1 MTTVEERLSANEL
14 VRAVRAALAD
24 RPDAWIVGGT
34 LRDALLGRELRDVD
48 VAVAGEPEPVAR
60 EVARAL
66 GGPAFELN
74 VSFGAW
80 RALDR
85 EHGWVVDVSP
95 LHGAT
100 IEEDLAQRD
109 FTVNSMA
116 LPLAGGELLDP
127 HDGLADLDARILR
140 VLGEYAYESDPLRP
154 LRLARLATE
163 LPLAP
168 DPETERLTR
177 KHADR
182 VPQAAAER
190 IWGELKH
197 VVCAERVI
205 DGLELMGRLGL
216 EQVLLPELASLR
228 EVEQSQYHHL
238 DVHGHTMEVLR
249 RLLGL
254 ENDLEAVFG
263 DLAGPL
269 DQVLRAPLAE
279 QLTRGQ
285 ALRFGA
291 LFHDIAKPPT
301 RGELP
306 DGRVTF
312 IGHDRLGED
321 MVAAIGRRLRAS
333 ERFTAF
339 VGALTRHH
347 LRLGFMVHDRP
358 LSREAIYRYLDA
370 TDPVEVEVTVLSC
383 ADRLATRGRKA
394 DEAIEAHLELGR
406 QMLEEA
412 LRWREQGR
420 PQPAIRGDEL
430 ASELGIEPGPE
441 LGSLLARL
449 REARFTG
456 EAGTRAQ
463 AVEYARRLR
472 DNSGQP

>member
-1 MTTVEERLSANEL
+1 
-14 VRAVRAALAD
+14 
-24 RPDAWIVGGT
+24 
-34 LRDALLGRELRDVD
+34 
-48 VAVAGEPEPVAR
+48 
-60 EVARAL
+60 
-66 GGPAFELN
+66 
-74 VSFGAW
+74 
-80 RALDR
+80 
-85 EHGWVVDVSP
+85 
-95 LHGAT
+95 
-100 IEEDLAQRD
+100 
-109 FTVNSMA
+109 
-116 LPLAGGELLDP
+116 
-127 HDGLADLDARILR
+127 
-140 VLGEYAYESDPLRP
+140 
-154 LRLARLATE
+154 
-163 LPLAP
+163 
-168 DPETERLTR
+168 
-177 KHADR
+177 
-182 VPQAAAER
+182 
-190 IWGELKH
+190 
-197 VVCAERVI
+197 
-205 DGLELMGRLGL
+205 
-216 EQVLLPELASLR
+216 
-228 EVEQSQYHHL
+228 
-238 DVHGHTMEVLR
+238 
-249 RLLGL
+249 
-254 ENDLEAVFG
+254 
-263 DLAGPL
+263 
-269 DQVLRAPLAE
+269 
-279 QLTRGQ
+279 
-285 ALRFGA
+285 
-291 LFHDIAKPPT
+291 
-301 RGELP
+301 
-306 DGRVTF
+306 
-312 IGHDRLGED
+312 

>member
-1 MTTVEERLSANEL
+1 VTSIEERLSSNEI
-14 VRAVRAALAD
+14 VRTVRAALAD

-48 VAVAGEPEPVAR
+48 VSVAGDPEPVAGA
-60 EVARAL
+60 VARAM
-66 GGPAFELN
+66 GGPVFPLN

-85 EHGWVVDVSP
+85 DHGWVVDVSP
-95 LHGAT
+95 LHGST
-100 IEEDLAQRD
+100 IEDDLAQRD
-109 FTVNSMA
+109 FTVNAMA
-116 LPLAGGELLDP
+116 LPLAGGEALDP
-127 HDGLADLDARILR
+127 HGGLADLEARILR
-140 VLGEYAYESDPLRP
+140 VLGEHAYESDPLRP

-168 DPETERLTR
+168 DAETERLTR
-177 KHADR
+177 KHAAR
-182 VPQAAAER
+182 VPEAAAER

-205 DGLELMGRLGL
+205 EGLELMGRLGL
-216 EQVLLPELASLR
+216 EDAVLPELASLR
-228 EVEQSQYHHL
+228 DVEQSQYHHL

-254 ENDLEAVFG
+254 EHDLESVFG
-263 DLAGPL
+263 ELASPL
-269 DQVLRAPLAE
+269 QEVLSEPLADE
-279 QLTRGQ
+279 LTRGQ

-306 DGRVTF
+306 DGRITF
-312 IGHDRLGED
+312 MGHDRLGED
-321 MVAAIGRRLRAS
+321 MVADISRRLRAS
-333 ERFTAF
+333 ERFSAF
-339 VGALTRHH
+339 VRGLTRHH
-347 LRLGFMVHDRP
+347 LRLGFMVHERP

-406 QMLEEA
+406 QMLAEA

-420 PQPAIRGDEL
+420 PQPAIRGDDL

-441 LGSLLARL
+441 LGGLLDRL

-472 DNSGQP
+472 DNSEQP